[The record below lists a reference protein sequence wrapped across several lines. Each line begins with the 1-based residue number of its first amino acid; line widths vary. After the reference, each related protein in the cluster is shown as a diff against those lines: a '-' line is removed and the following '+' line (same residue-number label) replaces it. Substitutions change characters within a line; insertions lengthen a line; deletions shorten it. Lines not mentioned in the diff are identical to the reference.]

1 MDRVSPKARSR
12 IMSLVKSRH
21 GRTTEKRLRAHLVSR
36 GISGWRMNDSSLP
49 GKPDFVFPH
58 AMLAVF
64 VDGCFW
70 HGCRRCKHPPRS
82 RVAFWLAKF
91 VQNRRRDRLVS
102 LQLRRAGWLVLRIRE
117 CDLKNSIRIGAVLAK
132 IENLIGCS
140 KNAWSRGWPEG

>member
-36 GISGWRMNDSSLP
+36 GISGWRMNDPSLP
-49 GKPDFVFPH
+49 GKPDFVFPE
-58 AMLAVF
+58 ALLAVF

-70 HGCRRCKHPPRS
+70 HGCRRCKRPPKS

-91 VQNRRRDRLVS
+91 IANQRRDRLVS
-102 LQLRRAGWLVLRIRE
+102 LRLRRAGWLVLRIRE
-117 CDLKNSIRIGAVLAK
+117 CDLKNSTRVGAVLSK
-132 IENLIGCS
+132 IENLI
-140 KNAWSRGWPEG
+140 